1 MSDST
6 CPVLIFCPFCLR
18 LVIMEGMIQLCLHSR
33 FWSRLLRLRS
43 RFWLFSFLWFYYW
56 WPYLIYMSVPTFP
69 IFPLLQCF
77 FLALWLTAG
86 PWRVGSPRR
95 ETTQRWVEHEG
106 PAWLISLYLYDDV
119 PDCWVFFWDPISSL
133 LHCHILLPADVYYI
147 FLLRFEITFFTFQ
160 LSSRHY
166 SARAVKQPS

>member
-69 IFPLLQCF
+69 IFPLYCSVFSCSLAHSRAMTRWFPQERNYSKVSGAWRSSMADIPISVWWCSRLLGI
-77 FLALWLTAG
+77 FLRPNFVFIALSYSFACWC
-86 PWRVGSPRR
+86 V
-95 ETTQRWVEHEG
+95 
-106 PAWLISLYLYDDV
+106 LYLLAQV
-119 PDCWVFFWDPISSL
+119 
-133 LHCHILLPADVYYI
+133 
-147 FLLRFEITFFTFQ
+147 
-160 LSSRHY
+160 
-166 SARAVKQPS
+166 

>member
-6 CPVLIFCPFCLR
+6 CPVLIFCPFCLK

-43 RFWLFSFLWFYYW
+43 RFWLFSFLCFYYW

-77 FLALWLTAG
+77 FLALWLAAG

-147 FLLRFEITFFTFQ
+147 FLLRFEITFFTF
-160 LSSRHY
+160 
-166 SARAVKQPS
+166 